1 MKFTDAQKHYIEHIN
16 NGEIVDIET
25 FLEILLFDC
34 PSINDETKTFYFELN
49 EKKIEKY
56 FDDDKVI
63 VYFEQIK
70 EFASIIEYLRIKEL
84 KSETISIIHNKIICI
99 RDCNEVPINL
109 PYIKN
114 LDYLNRK
121 LKDIFEETFIPLP
134 SLGEFIENG
143 YKTKDEITFDEQ
155 IQQSKE
161 NLNHAQKQLT
171 RTTYALIISAILTL
185 SSIVVTIVL
194 NSKDRNVK
202 IINSDEFNRI
212 QKVIIVN
219 DSTQTK
225 TKKNDDNQ
233 KQYYYYFNLR

>member
-1 MKFTDAQKHYIEHIN
+1 MVNEKNLIQTIFNIRIFFVNCEKILRSWKLKFTDAQKHYIEHIN

-99 RDCNEVPINL
+99 KFMC
-109 PYIKN
+109 
-114 LDYLNRK
+114 
-121 LKDIFEETFIPLP
+121 
-134 SLGEFIENG
+134 
-143 YKTKDEITFDEQ
+143 
-155 IQQSKE
+155 
-161 NLNHAQKQLT
+161 
-171 RTTYALIISAILTL
+171 TY
-185 SSIVVTIVL
+185 TI
-194 NSKDRNVK
+194 
-202 IINSDEFNRI
+202 
-212 QKVIIVN
+212 
-219 DSTQTK
+219 
-225 TKKNDDNQ
+225 
-233 KQYYYYFNLR
+233 